1 MEGFGDSLAGGTSAI
16 EELLRFITTPTRIA
30 AAIFSINFYSPPDLD
45 LIAVLSAL

>member
-1 MEGFGDSLAGGTSAI
+1 MEGFGDSLAGGTSAF

-45 LIAVLSAL
+45 LVAVLSAL